1 MQDPLS
7 WLFGICLVLG
17 VGYLLFTI
25 VLGDLAE
32 GAGDG
37 EFNLLLGAIF
47 LAGFGAFGLLA
58 VLSQWSLAA
67 TLLSAVSFGYV
78 VGRGGLWL
86 LRAVLRQQTQDSI
99 EVIDALVGMSA
110 RVTIDTPE
118 GKIGEAMIEN
128 GRHITRSAI
137 KEVDGHAL
145 KRGDIVQVIN
155 AESGLLY
162 VKKKNDE

>member
-7 WLFGICLVLG
+7 WIFGICLVLG

-25 VLGDLAE
+25 VLGDFAE

-37 EFNLLLGAIF
+37 DFTLLLGSAF
-47 LAGFGAFGLLA
+47 LSGFGAFGLLG
-58 VLSQWSLAA
+58 VLSQWSLPV
-67 TLLSAVSFGYV
+67 TLLSAVGFGYV
-78 VGRGGLWL
+78 LGRGGSFL
-86 LRAVLRQQTQDSI
+86 LKAVLRQQTEDSI
-99 EVIDALVGMSA
+99 EVIDRLVGMSA

-118 GKIGEAMIEN
+118 GKIGEAMVE
-128 GRHITRSAI
+128 GGQHITRSAI

-162 VKKKNDE
+162 VKKKNG